1 MLLFTVVVLFINISY
16 MTYSLIHVGST
27 NFCSSCYSSFE
38 KFRVSKFFFFKEMNT
53 FIQQGCIKLIKCD
66 SKTLNKSFLM
76 LQKISIS
83 NKCSSFIL
91 SVYQNILIKGVST
104 KIWSITTVFN
114 IDNTFSWAAHQHII
128 MISEGS
134 CDTEDWNNDAKNS
147 DLITEINYILKHI
160 QIENSYF
167 KLW

>member
-38 KFRVSKFFFFKEMNT
+38 KFRVSKIFFKEINT

-104 KIWSITTVFN
+104 KYEVSQLFSN
-114 IDNTFSWAAHQHII
+114 IDNTFSWAANQHIR
-128 MISEGS
+128 MIYEGS
-134 CDTEDWNNDAKNS
+134 CDTEDWSNDAKNS
-147 DLITEINYILKHI
+147 DLHHRNKLH
-160 QIENSYF
+160 F
-167 KLW
+167 KTYSDRKQLF